1 MLQSKS
7 RVLMPMVSIRLS
19 SLRSPA
25 IACAEVRPPMVS
37 PAYVLTDGAV
47 VVPPEM
53 VFLSVTSSRLS
64 PPVRI
69 SSAPE
74 R

>member
-1 MLQSKS
+1 
-7 RVLMPMVSIRLS
+7 
-19 SLRSPA
+19 
-25 IACAEVRPPMVS
+25 MVS

-69 SSAPE
+69 SRAPE
-74 R
+74 RSTVTVAEAMLQVGSAPFFAFAVTI